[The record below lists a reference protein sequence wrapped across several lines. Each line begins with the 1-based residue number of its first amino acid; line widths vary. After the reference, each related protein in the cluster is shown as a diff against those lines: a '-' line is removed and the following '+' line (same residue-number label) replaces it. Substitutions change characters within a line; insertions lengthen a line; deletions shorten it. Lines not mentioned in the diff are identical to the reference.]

1 MSLTKR
7 WLDEINT
14 REPRDAEAEAEAAW
28 YDWIEEETETDFS
41 DVEVVS
47 DADN

>member
-7 WLDEINT
+7 WLDEINS
-14 REPRDAEAEAEAAW
+14 RELAEAEAEAEAAW
-28 YDWIEEETETDFS
+28 YAWLEEEIEPDFS